1 MKVKATNKYQELN
14 VEDKELRRIPKAG
27 EEFEVSGERYEI
39 LKGNNKY
46 NAVFAEAVETI
57 REPIKIEKKESLS
70 EPVEVET
77 AIKKTKTEKAVK
89 KTTKKAK

>member
-14 VEDKELRRIPKAG
+14 VEDKELKRIPKAG

-46 NAVFAEAVETI
+46 NAIFVEAVETV
-57 REPIKIEKKESLS
+57 REPL
-70 EPVEVET
+70 EVET
-77 AIKKTKTEKAVK
+77 AKKEVKTEKAVK

>member
-14 VEDKELRRIPKAG
+14 VEDKELRRIPKVG

-46 NAVFAEAVETI
+46 NAVFVESVEVV
-57 REPIKIEKKESLS
+57 REPVK
-70 EPVEVET
+70 VET
-77 AIKKTKTEKAVK
+77 AKKEVKTEKAVK

>member
-14 VEDKELRRIPKAG
+14 VEDKKLKRIPKAG
-27 EEFEVSGERYEI
+27 EEFEVSEERYEI

-46 NAVFAEAVETI
+46 NAVFVEAI
-57 REPIKIEKKESLS
+57 Q
-70 EPVEVET
+70 EPVKVKETEILDDPIIEV
-77 AIKKTKTEKAVK
+77 AAKKPKTEKAVK

>member
-14 VEDKELRRIPKAG
+14 VEDKELGRIPKAG

-46 NAVFAEAVETI
+46 NAVFVEAIEVV
-57 REPIKIEKKESLS
+57 REPAEVEIAKKE
-70 EPVEVET
+70 VK
-77 AIKKTKTEKAVK
+77 AEKAVK